1 MSKKL
6 GKFGDKKNM
15 GKGKQISI
23 NLITQ
28 LIVFVLNL
36 GISFFLTP
44 FVIEHIGKDVYGFVS
59 LANNFTSYVSVFTVA
74 LNGILSRYVT
84 IAFNRKDY
92 RSASKY
98 LSSVL
103 FANCIIMLLLM
114 PISIIFV
121 ANLGKFINLPQGFEL
136 DVKFLFLLTFV
147 SFLINLPGCCFNTAT
162 YATNRLDKSN
172 LCNLFSSILRITVI
186 LALLMIVSPH
196 VWYVGLGALLSTL
209 FMIFMNIRYKNQL
222 MPQVKISIR
231 YFDWGAVKELLGV
244 GIWNS
249 INQLTQLLMTGLD
262 LIIAN
267 LFIGVMSMNLLSY
280 AKMIPT
286 QLLSLISMIA
296 GLFAPLMTMAYAS
309 NNMKEFVRETD
320 FSIKLCGFLCSVPVV
335 GLVVFGED
343 FFGLWLRALTA
354 EEVHT
359 VAILS
364 ILTVLPQFFSVY
376 IYPLY
381 SVNTITTKLRV
392 PVLVSL
398 VLGIVNVVLV
408 FILVQVTNLGVFA
421 VAGVS
426 TFLSVF
432 RILLFAPMYAAHSIQ
447 VPYGTFYK
455 PLIRGFASSLVMT
468 IAFIGIRSVITIN
481 NWMMFFLTCIL
492 AGLVGYV
499 IGFGIV
505 FSKDERKKVFKVI
518 RSKFRR

>member
-1 MSKKL
+1 
-6 GKFGDKKNM
+6 M
-15 GKGKQISI
+15 GKGKQLSI
-23 NLITQ
+23 NLIAQ
-28 LIVFVLNL
+28 LISFALNL

-84 IAFNRKDY
+84 IAFSKKDY
-92 RSASKY
+92 QSASKY

-103 FANCIIMLLLM
+103 FANCAVMLLLM

-121 ANLGKFINLPQGFEL
+121 ASLGKFINLPQGFGR
-136 DVKFLFLLTFV
+136 DVKILFLLTFV
-147 SFLINLPGCCFNTAT
+147 SFLINLPGCCYNTAT

-172 LCNLFSSILRITVI
+172 FCNLIGSIIRIAIIMV
-186 LALLMIVSPH
+186 LLLIMTPH
-196 VWYVGLGALLSTL
+196 VWYVGLGALISTL
-209 FMIFMNIRYKNQL
+209 LMIFMNMRYKKQL
-222 MPQVKISIR
+222 MPQVEISIH

-244 GIWNS
+244 GVWNS

-267 LFIGVMSMNLLSY
+267 LFIDVMSMNLLSY

-309 NNMKEFVRETD
+309 NDMKEFVRETN
-320 FSIKLCGFLCSVPVV
+320 FSIKLCGFLCCVPVV

-343 FFGLWLRALTA
+343 FLGLWLKALTA

-364 ILTVLPQFFSVY
+364 ILTILPQFFSVY

-398 VLGIVNVVLV
+398 VLGIANVIMV
-408 FILVQVTNLGVFA
+408 FILVEVTDLGVYA

-426 TFLSVF
+426 TVLGIG
-432 RILLFAPMYAAHSIQ
+432 RILLFVPMYAAYSIK
-447 VPYGTFYK
+447 VPYSTFYK
-455 PLIRGFASSLVMT
+455 PLLRGLMSSLVMT
-468 IAFIGIRSVITIN
+468 ITFIGIRSITEIN
-481 NWMMFFLTCIL
+481 SWFTFFLTCVL
-492 AGLVGYV
+492 AGSMGY
-499 IGFGIV
+499 IIAFGIV
-505 FSKDERKKVFKVI
+505 FSKDERKKVIEVI
-518 RSKFRR
+518 RNKFRR